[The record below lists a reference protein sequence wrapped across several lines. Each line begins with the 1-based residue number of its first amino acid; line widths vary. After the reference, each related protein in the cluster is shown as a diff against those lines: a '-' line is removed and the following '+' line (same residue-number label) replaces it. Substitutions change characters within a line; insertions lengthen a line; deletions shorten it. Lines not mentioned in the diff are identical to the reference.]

1 MKRIRTMTQIIK
13 AVFLIYV
20 FVPGLIEA
28 LFHVPPL
35 WFDFFGIPSSKFSEI
50 PTTAELMYALG
61 GCLYLMAI
69 VTFYRLLNL
78 YERGTIFT
86 MSNARLYQQLGLLA
100 VGYGALDA
108 FCPNVGLDM
117 ITHLKLFLYKATG
130 SPWIVI
136 GLFVVLI
143 SFIMKEACKMRE
155 EQELTV

>member
-1 MKRIRTMTQIIK
+1 MKRIRIMTQIIK
-13 AVFLIYV
+13 AVFLIYM
-20 FVPGLIEA
+20 FAAGLIGV

-35 WFDFFGIPSSKFSEI
+35 WSQFFGIPFSKLSEMPPAFEFI
-50 PTTAELMYALG
+50 YALG
-61 GCLYLMAI
+61 ACIFLLAV

-78 YERGTIFT
+78 YERGAIFT

-108 FCPNVGLDM
+108 FCPRIRSDV
-117 ITHLKLFLYKATG
+117 ITHLKLFLYEATS
-130 SPWIVI
+130 SPWFMG

-143 SFIMKEACKMRE
+143 SLIMKEACSLRE